1 MKNKNLI
8 LIFIFI
14 WFFSIIFTAYY
25 VHKNFERIQILKNSL
40 NNVNYVN
47 ANAYSVNIIRV
58 LKLNKKTAYI
68 LNNNTSGNFNTNDLE
83 IFTQDGYLIKNGNE
97 KKLNTPDNFTLENNG
112 GLKNIM
118 FVGNKVFAL
127 LSAKKDKCFLG
138 KIYNISENKNFID
151 LGCLPDRDNT
161 DFNGLGSSVVY
172 LNNKLLLSVGT
183 VDANLTLNSEL
194 SQNINSPYGKILS
207 IEYKSLRGEKSPET
221 NVYSLG
227 HRNPQG
233 MSKINNQTFSVEH
246 GPKGGDELNRIEK
259 DGNYGWPLSS
269 YGTRYMIDSSGK
281 SLPISHERSG
291 FKEPMIALVPSVGI
305 SALSQCPKKLKNYY
319 KKNCLIALSLYGNK
333 LRKGRSLI
341 IFLINDDLSQVNSVE
356 QIYLGSLGKLRLRHF
371 VTNSKNEL
379 FEDKEG
385 NIYVSADRKGIYKIS
400 FDKFRSR

>member
-1 MKNKNLI
+1 M
-8 LIFIFI
+8 
-14 WFFSIIFTAYY
+14 
-25 VHKNFERIQILKNSL
+25 
-40 NNVNYVN
+40 NYVN

-183 VDANLTLNSEL
+183 VDANLTLNSETSKFNIKGSSYSGEASL
-194 SQNINSPYGKILS
+194 DNVIGNWWSHRILQANSQIS
-207 IEYKSLRGEKSPET
+207 
-221 NVYSLG
+221 
-227 HRNPQG
+227 
-233 MSKINNQTFSVEH
+233 
-246 GPKGGDELNRIEK
+246 
-259 DGNYGWPLSS
+259 PLSGS
-269 YGTRYMIDSSGK
+269 IKEQLVTFVGK
-281 SLPISHERSG
+281 EKIILNGKEYNTDHFKLTSKDMTLPDD
-291 FKEPMIALVPSVGI
+291 
-305 SALSQCPKKLKNYY
+305 KKLDFDIWLD
-319 KKNCLIALSLYGNK
+319 KKN
-333 LRKGRSLI
+333 SLI
-341 IFLINDDLSQVNSVE
+341 VKITYKRMGNWE
-356 QIYLGSLGKLRLRHF
+356 YRLKHF
-371 VTNSKNEL
+371 E
-379 FEDKEG
+379 
-385 NIYVSADRKGIYKIS
+385 
-400 FDKFRSR
+400 